1 MVSVKVNRRRGSG
14 LASTLM
20 VCGVLVALAFAV
32 ASSSIAHLTVNS
44 RLENGRVAG
53 DLAESAAASC
63 LARVLKDPR
72 WQGDV
77 EVSLASA
84 PGGWG
89 RVTFS
94 SQKAGLWQVPVSSN
108 NLENSAAVT
117 VNGQQLGPASL
128 RVRAVG
134 SYRGVSRSVTQVIAI
149 PPFRYAL
156 SSTGQILS
164 NGGLTVASLDDPAL
178 LAGGFDRLLDE
189 QLKAGNLA
197 GNRSGAESVV
207 LNSSPSRPVLVK
219 GCVDSAGSVVVARSA
234 RVLGGVNENAAPVPV
249 PRISVEDYDP
259 AERSDVVELESLQQ
273 GHLTLDKPTRRQGD
287 LKVASGLELD
297 GGYLYV
303 EGNLDIYGGMTGK
316 GAIFATGDIKIHGL
330 ATFGTHNQ
338 EAIVARGNIGIEGT
352 GRDQSIFQGVVYT
365 EGDLNAKDV
374 TLVGSMVGNKPNPTG
389 QEGSQIRLDT
399 CHVLYN
405 RQLMESVWNSGFNFD
420 VDGDTGG
427 VGEGSDLLGRFTHAP
442 LEFDTGRGTAAG
454 EPMVQNFLNL
464 KASDFYDADKDEFV
478 SEYSGGKTM
487 KAVVRIPTTV
497 GGYEEFPSLEKA
509 VEVLSKPNHG
519 LPIRLRSSS
528 PAWDSFQHM
537 QRVAPSILQ
546 LLLRLGLVTEPPAP
560 PYVDTWDPA
569 VAARLQR
576 ALLDNQT
583 ILGSRLRTLVNLQIE
598 GYNDYYKKTHKA
610 WMKQGEF
617 GFSLNPNQFLS
628 MSDKIRMLMWSDE

>member
-1 MVSVKVNRRRGSG
+1 MVSVGRNRQRGSG

-32 ASSSIAHLTVNS
+32 ASSSIAHLTMNS
-44 RLENGRVAG
+44 RFENGRVAG

-63 LARVLKDPR
+63 LAKVLKDTR

-89 RVTFS
+89 RVTFT
-94 SQKAGLWQVPVSSN
+94 SQKAGQWDVPVSVN

-117 VNGQQLGPASL
+117 INGQQIGPASL

-134 SYRGVSRSVTQVIAI
+134 RYRGVTRSLTQVIAI

-156 SSTGQILS
+156 SSTGAIVS
-164 NGGLTVASLDDPAL
+164 NGGLTVASLDDPGL

-219 GCVDSAGSVVVARSA
+219 GCVDSAGSVVVAREA
-234 RVLGGVNENAAPVPV
+234 RVLGGVNENGAPVPV
-249 PRISVEDYDP
+249 PRIAVDDYDP
-259 AERSDVVELESLQQ
+259 RERTDVVELDQLQQ
-273 GHLTLDKPTRRQGD
+273 GHLKLEKPTRRQGD

-297 GGYLYV
+297 GGYLYID
-303 EGNLDIYGGMTGK
+303 GNLDIYGGLTGK
-316 GAIFATGDIKIHGL
+316 GAIFATGDVKIHGL

-338 EAIVARGNIGIEGT
+338 EAIVARGNVGIEGT
-352 GRDQSIFQGVVYT
+352 GRDHSIFQGVVYT

-389 QEGSQIRLDT
+389 QEGSRIQLDT

-405 RQLMESVWNSGFNFD
+405 RQLMESVWNSGFNFQMEAGDESVGAGEDPLGSLLMFD
-420 VDGDTGG
+420 V
-427 VGEGSDLLGRFTHAP
+427 
-442 LEFDTGRGTAAG
+442 GRGL
-454 EPMVQNFLNL
+454 EDVRPIIQVFNP
-464 KASDFYDADKDEFV
+464 KARDFYDPEKDEFQ
-478 SEYSGGKTM
+478 SELQSGKDM
-487 KAVVRIPTTV
+487 KAVVRVPTV
-497 GGYEEFPSLEKA
+497 NGDYQEFPSLAKA
-509 VEVLSKPNHG
+509 VSVLSQPNHG
-519 LPIRLRSSS
+519 YPIRV
-528 PAWDSFQHM
+528 
-537 QRVAPSILQ
+537 RVNTLLGETSDRLWR
-546 LLLRLGLVTEPPAP
+546 LLRRYGLPFPEPPP
-560 PYVDTWDPA
+560 PEFKDTWDPTV
-569 VAARLQR
+569 VAAMQATQR
-576 ALLDNQT
+576 VNRTFLF
-583 ILGSRLRTLVNLQIE
+583 GSAMRTWINIQVE
-598 GYNDYYKKTHKA
+598 SYNDYYKRTRKA
-610 WMKQGEF
+610 WMKHGEF